1 MANKQHINL
10 KTIGEVSSF
19 LAKVINQFYRDEIDG
34 PKASKLGYLCNI
46 LIGSLKDSQLEE
58 RVKVLEESMA
68 KRK

>member
-1 MANKQHINL
+1 MANKRHIKL
-10 KTIGEVSSF
+10 KTIGDVSAF
-19 LAKVINQFYRDEIDG
+19 LSKIINQFYRGEIEG

-58 RVKVLEESMA
+58 RVKALEESMA